1 MLEQTIIEAEATKD
15 MMTKRKTPTP
25 YLENIKA
32 LSDELV
38 RAQEPIRILDAIKW
52 NESIKQDFFK
62 HKCKQQPKISQE
74 NYLQQNK
81 IDFNAQREV
90 FYTIERQVTRKLG
103 QFNTVGKMLK
113 KKCNEYVLV
122 LRMLEAC
129 GTPEFSNLSKLLYGS
144 AKDVFHAGDPTI
156 AELGQLMTE
165 ALCQIDKSEVVQE
178 DPRTIN
184 AEKAVEILQKKL
196 SRHFQEADKPLRVI
210 ISDGIVSDA
219 AAGADYIKLRQDA
232 LFNRRDLNLL
242 EVHEGLVHIG
252 TTLNGKL
259 QPYCTFLSKGP
270 PSSTVTQEGLAVLM
284 EILCLVSFPARLKK
298 LANRIRAIELAEEGA
313 TFVEIFN
320 FFLEEGY
327 DEDTAYSFTTRVFRG
342 SLPTMGPFTK
352 DLSYTKGFVTVYNF
366 IQLAVKKGKLERIP
380 ILFCGKTNLEDIR
393 DLAQLVEEGIVIAP
407 KFLPP
412 QIKDLNA
419 IAAWMCFANFLNCL
433 STHKIESDYDYLLS
447 S

>member
-1 MLEQTIIEAEATKD
+1 MLDESLQNTCAGTTMHKD
-15 MMTKRKTPTP
+15 KEPTP
-25 YLENIKA
+25 YLLNIKE

-52 NESIKQDFFK
+52 RDEVKVDFFK
-62 HKCKQQPKISQE
+62 KKFKEQPKITRE
-74 NYLQQNK
+74 DYRLNNK
-81 IDFNAQREV
+81 IDFALQREL
-90 FYTIERQVTRKLG
+90 FYTIERYATKKLG
-103 QFNTVGKMLK
+103 QFNTVGQMLR
-113 KKCNEYVLV
+113 KKCEEYILV

-129 GTPEFSNLSKLLYGS
+129 GTPEFSNISKLLYGS
-144 AKDVFHAGDPTI
+144 SKDVFHAGDPTI
-156 AELGQLMTE
+156 AEMGMLMTD
-165 ALCQIDKSEVVQE
+165 ALSQIDKSQVIQE
-178 DPRTIN
+178 DPRIIN
-184 AEKAVEILQKKL
+184 AEKAVAILQKRL
-196 SRHFQEADKPLRVI
+196 SGHFKEADKPLRVL

-232 LFNRRDLNLL
+232 MFNQRDLRLL
-242 EVHEGLVHIG
+242 EIHEGLVHIG

-270 PSSTVTQEGLAVLM
+270 PSSTITQEGLAVLM
-284 EILCLVSFPARLKK
+284 EILSLVAFPARLKK

-313 TFVEIFN
+313 TFIDIFN
-320 FFLEEGY
+320 FFREEGY
-327 DEDTAYSFTTRVFRG
+327 DEDTAYAFTTRVFRG
-342 SLPTMGPFTK
+342 SLPTYGPFTK

-366 IQLAVKKGKLERIP
+366 IQLAVKKGRLERIP

-393 DLAQLVEEGIVIAP
+393 DLAQLVDEGIVIPP